1 MKKLIVLTTIL
12 LLVFS
17 FAFAQEP
24 VKNQAPDKNAPEISF
39 NKIVHDY
46 GTILQE
52 GDGNCE
58 FEFKN
63 TGKEPLV
70 LTSVTSSCGCTIP
83 EWPRKPILPRK
94 SDVIKVKYDTKRT
107 GKFAKQVTV
116 VSNAKNSTI
125 VLKIQGEVVDKN
137 TTQAP
142 IKDVNKGTMPVAK

>member
-63 TGKEPLV
+63 IGKEPLV

-83 EWPRKPILPRK
+83 EWPRKPILPGK
-94 SDVIKVKYDTKRT
+94 SDVIKVKYDTKRM

-116 VSNAKNSTI
+116 VSNAKTSTI

-137 TTQAP
+137 ATQTP
-142 IKDVNKGTMPVAK
+142 VKDVNKGTMPVAK